1 MNNPL
6 DGIRI
11 LDLTRLNP
19 GAYCTMLLADMGADV
34 LKIEQPGR
42 GDYLRYTPPL
52 IGGQSSMFL
61 TLNRNKKSMTLNL
74 KSEEGKE
81 IFTRLLNSYDI
92 LVESFRP
99 GVCKRLGIDYDTLKK
114 DHPELIYCPITGFG
128 QDGPYKNLVG
138 HDINYLALSGILSL
152 TGEKNGPPIVP
163 GIPIADIAGSMFAV
177 MGILLA
183 LISRQKTGTGQ
194 FVDISMFDGVVS
206 WLTIQAAR
214 FIANGKSPER
224 ATWPAGGEPFY
235 SVYQTKDGKYVAVGA
250 AEDKFWKIL
259 CEKIGAKELLEDRT
273 AKGQRSKEVINRLS
287 SIFKTKSRD
296 EWFEI
301 LYDLDSCLTPVK
313 TLDEVFTDPHVKH
326 RELIFD
332 LDCPGSGNVKQ
343 LALPVKFSEIKPK
356 IRIPPPS
363 LGQHTDSILDGLG
376 YEKSKIEQ
384 LKKKGI
390 I

>member
-1 MNNPL
+1 LNSPL
-6 DGIRI
+6 DGIKI
-11 LDLTRLNP
+11 LDLSRLNP

-42 GDYLRYTPPL
+42 GDYLRYTPPM
-52 IGGQSSMFL
+52 IGEYSSMFL

-74 KSEEGKE
+74 KSEEGTE
-81 IFTRLLNSYDI
+81 ILTKLLDSYDI
-92 LVESFRP
+92 LIESFRP
-99 GVCKRLGIDYDTLKK
+99 GVCKRLGIDYDTLRK
-114 DHPELIYCPITGFG
+114 DHPELIYCSITGFG

-177 MGILLA
+177 IGILLA
-183 LISRQKTGTGQ
+183 LTSRQKTGTGQ
-194 FVDISMFDGVVS
+194 FVDISMFDGVIS

-214 FIANGKSPER
+214 FIADGKPPER
-224 ATWPAGGEPFY
+224 ETWPAGGEPFY
-235 SVYQTKDGKYVAVGA
+235 SVYQTKDSKYVAVGA

-259 CEKIGAKELLEDRT
+259 CEKIGAKDLIEDRK
-273 AKGQRSKEVINRLS
+273 AKGQRAKEVQNRLS
-287 SIFKTKSRD
+287 SIFRTKDRD

-313 TLDEVFTDPHVKH
+313 NLDEVFTDPHVKY
-326 RELIFD
+326 RKLIFD

-343 LALPVKFSEIKPK
+343 LASPVKFNEIKPEIK
-356 IRIPPPS
+356 MPPPS
-363 LGQHTDSILDGLG
+363 LGQHTNSILNELG
-376 YEKSKIEQ
+376 YKRKKIAQ
-384 LKKKGI
+384 LRKTGVI
-390 I
+390 

>member
-6 DGIRI
+6 DGVRI

-42 GDYLRYTPPL
+42 GDYLRHTPPL

-206 WLTIQAAR
+206 WLTIQAADLSPTANLQKEQLGPQVENLSIQ
-214 FIANGKSPER
+214 FIKQKMENML
-224 ATWPAGGEPFY
+224 
-235 SVYQTKDGKYVAVGA
+235 Q
-250 AEDKFWKIL
+250 L
-259 CEKIGAKELLEDRT
+259 ELL
-273 AKGQRSKEVINRLS
+273 KKS
-287 SIFKTKSRD
+287 S
-296 EWFEI
+296 
-301 LYDLDSCLTPVK
+301 
-313 TLDEVFTDPHVKH
+313 
-326 RELIFD
+326 
-332 LDCPGSGNVKQ
+332 G
-343 LALPVKFSEIKPK
+343 KFSVKKLVQK
-356 IRIPPPS
+356 IF
-363 LGQHTDSILDGLG
+363 
-376 YEKSKIEQ
+376 
-384 LKKKGI
+384 
-390 I
+390 

>member
-6 DGIRI
+6 EGVKI
-11 LDLTRLNP
+11 LDMTRLNP

-42 GDYLRYTPPL
+42 GDYLRYTPPMM
-52 IGGQSSMFL
+52 GGQSSMFL

-74 KSEEGKE
+74 KSDEGKE
-81 IFTRLLNSYDI
+81 IFTRLLNNYSI

-99 GVCKRLGIDYDTLKK
+99 GVCKRLGIDYDTLKN
-114 DHPELIYCPITGFG
+114 DHPELIYCSITGFG

-163 GIPIADIAGSMFAV
+163 GIPIADIAGSMFAI

-183 LISRQKTGTGQ
+183 LISRQKKGTGQ

-214 FIANGKSPER
+214 FIADCKPPER
-224 ATWPAGGEPFY
+224 ETWPAGGEPFY

-259 CEKIGAKELLEDRT
+259 CEKIGAKDLLEDRT
-273 AKGQRSKEVINRLS
+273 AKDQRAKEVINRLS
-287 SIFKTKSRD
+287 DIFKTKNRD

-313 TLDEVFTDPHVKH
+313 TLDEVFTDPHVEH
-326 RELIFD
+326 RKLIFD
-332 LDCPGSGNVKQ
+332 LNCPGLGNVKQ
-343 LALPVKFSEIKPK
+343 LSLPVKFSEIKPEIK
-356 IRIPPPS
+356 VPPPS
-363 LGQHTDSILDGLG
+363 LGQHTDSILNELG
-376 YEKSKIEQ
+376 YEMNEIEQ
-384 LKKKGI
+384 LKTKGVI
-390 I
+390 

>member
-1 MNNPL
+1 LNNAL
-6 DGIRI
+6 NGIRI

-52 IGGQSSMFL
+52 IGTQSSMFL

-81 IFTRLLNSYDI
+81 IFTRLLDSYDI

-99 GVCKRLGIDYDTLKK
+99 GVCKRLGVDYETLKK

-163 GIPIADIAGSMFAV
+163 GIPIADIAGSMFGI

-183 LISRQKTGTGQ
+183 VISRQKNGRGQ

-214 FIANGKSPER
+214 FIADGKSPER
-224 ATWPAGGEPFY
+224 ETWPAGGEPFY

-259 CEKIGAKELLEDRT
+259 CEKIGAKDLLEDRT
-273 AKGQRSKEVINRLS
+273 AKDQRKKEVINRLS
-287 SIFKTKSRD
+287 DIFRTKNRD
-296 EWFEI
+296 EWFKI
-301 LYDLDSCLTPVK
+301 FYDLDSCLTPVK
-313 TLDEVFTDPHVKH
+313 TLDEVFSDPHVKH

-343 LALPVKFSEIKPK
+343 LALPVKFSEIKPEIK
-356 IRIPPPS
+356 MPPPS
-363 LGQHTDSILDGLG
+363 LGQHTDSILNELG
-376 YEKSKIEQ
+376 YENNEIAQ
-384 LKKKGI
+384 LKMKDVI
-390 I
+390 

>member
-6 DGIRI
+6 DGVKI

-42 GDYLRYTPPL
+42 GDYLRHTPPL
-52 IGGQSSMFL
+52 IGNQSSMFL
-61 TLNRNKKSMTLNL
+61 TLNRNKRSMTLNL

-81 IFTRLLNSYDI
+81 IFTKLLNSYDI

-99 GVCKRLGIDYDTLKK
+99 GVCIRLGIDYDTLKK

-183 LISRQKTGTGQ
+183 LISRQKTGKGQ
-194 FVDISMFDGVVS
+194 FIDISMFDGVVS

-224 ATWPAGGEPFY
+224 ETWPAGGEPFY

-250 AEDKFWKIL
+250 AEDKFWRIL
-259 CEKIGAKELLEDRT
+259 CEKIGAKDLLEDRM
-273 AKGQRSKEVINRLS
+273 AKDQRAKEVINRLS
-287 SIFKTKSRD
+287 NIFKTKSRD
-296 EWFEI
+296 EWFQI

-313 TLDEVFTDPHVKH
+313 TLDEVFTDPHVEH
-326 RELIFD
+326 RGLIFD
-332 LDCPGSGNVKQ
+332 LNCPGSGNVKQ
-343 LALPVKFSEIKPK
+343 LALPVKFSGIKPEIK
-356 IRIPPPS
+356 IPPPS
-363 LGQHTDSILDGLG
+363 LGQHTDSILNELG
-376 YEKSKIEQ
+376 YEKNDIEQ
-384 LKKKGI
+384 LKTKGVI
-390 I
+390 

>member
-19 GAYCTMLLADMGADV
+19 GGYCTMLLADMGADV
-34 LKIEQPGR
+34 LKIEQPRR
-42 GDYLRYTPPL
+42 GDYLRYTPPM
-52 IGGQSSMFL
+52 IGSQSSMFL

-74 KSEEGKE
+74 KSQEGKE
-81 IFTRLLNSYDI
+81 ILKRLLNSHDI

-99 GVCKRLGIDYDTLKK
+99 GVCKRLGIDYDALKK
-114 DHPELIYCPITGFG
+114 YHPELIYCPITGFG

-214 FIANGKSPER
+214 FIANGKPPER
-224 ATWPAGGEPFY
+224 ETWPTGGEPFY
-235 SVYQTKDGKYVAVGA
+235 SVYQTKDRKYVAVGA
-250 AEDKFWKIL
+250 AEDKFWRIL
-259 CEKIGAKELLEDRT
+259 CEEIGAKELLEDRM
-273 AKGQRSKEVINRLS
+273 AKGQRAKEVQNTLS

-301 LYDLDSCLTPVK
+301 LCDLDSCLTPVK
-313 TLDEVFTDPHVKH
+313 TLDEVFTDPHVKY

-332 LDCPGSGNVKQ
+332 LNCPGSGNVKQ
-343 LALPVKFSEIKPK
+343 LALPVKFSEIKPEIK
-356 IRIPPPS
+356 IPPPS
-363 LGQHTDSILDGLG
+363 LGQHTDSILFELG
-376 YEKSKIEQ
+376 YESSEIVQ
-384 LKKKGI
+384 LRNKGVI
-390 I
+390 